1 MKSSMGRNIR
11 ELSFICEKLDEILS
25 SNKVNDLKDFSVE
38 IDEMLS
44 IIENAKNKAEEVIML
59 FEELRENQD
68 IMEIAQELASIDL
81 EEQYQQ
87 LVEITEN
94 VYRKLQR
101 IRKLVKNEC

>member
-1 MKSSMGRNIR
+1 MGRNIR